1 MHSFSIS
8 TTCSYITTYKGAQD
22 PENVNF
28 LLDTINPNVD
38 ANLLKTNNKKIS
50 KMHKRLIN
58 TWSIITLKRQGRELF
73 SSHYVVGAMPTLKIK
88 HKFLGHANY
97 KSLELYKINEAF
109 IFSFLKKKKK
119 KIKNTLRIIC
129 AEKLFIKFLDS
140 IFFNNSCLIYNIV
153 NPFLLV
159 T

>member
-1 MHSFSIS
+1 MINYHFEK
-8 TTCSYITTYKGAQD
+8 TGTGA
-22 PENVNF
+22 
-28 LLDTINPNVD
+28 IC
-38 ANLLKTNNKKIS
+38 
-50 KMHKRLIN
+50 
-58 TWSIITLKRQGRELF
+58 
-73 SSHYVVGAMPTLKIK
+73 SHYVVGAMPTLKIK

-109 IFSFLKKKKK
+109 IFSFKKK
-119 KIKNTLRIIC
+119 KIKITLRIIC